1 MSLLFF
7 FFFSFFSRRKRV
19 LFIGFPPVCHGF
31 ERRPEMFETV
41 KNCYQECERWDQFK
55 GRGHWADKICFAPP
69 KVSTKF
75 VSTNHCGRTEKQQD
89 ICLSLNVN
97 HRDIQIEQYL
107 NLGIQLKPKIH
118 GSYNSC
124 ILSILSTDRYAA
136 SRARYKSSIL
146 TIWLPHKNEIYFGG
160 LLPENS
166 YFKSEHKFCWLPYS
180 FKSWLVN

>member
-1 MSLLFF
+1 M
-7 FFFSFFSRRKRV
+7 
-19 LFIGFPPVCHGF
+19 LFIGFLPVCHGF

-75 VSTNHCGRTEKQQD
+75 VSTNHCGRTEKQQN

-97 HRDIQIEQYL
+97 HRDIQIEQHL

-136 SRARYKSSIL
+136 TRGTNPLSSLFDCRIKMKYIL
-146 TIWLPHKNEIYFGG
+146 AAFCLKTHISKASSNFVDWRIPSNRG
-160 LLPENS
+160 L
-166 YFKSEHKFCWLPYS
+166 
-180 FKSWLVN
+180 

>member
-7 FFFSFFSRRKRV
+7 FFFSWRKRV

-75 VSTNHCGRTEKQQD
+75 VSTNHCGRTEKQKN

-136 SRARYKSSIL
+136 SRGTNPLPSLFDCRIKMKYILAAFCLKTHISKASSNFVDWRI
-146 TIWLPHKNEIYFGG
+146 PSNRG
-160 LLPENS
+160 L
-166 YFKSEHKFCWLPYS
+166 
-180 FKSWLVN
+180 